1 MRRDPETGD
10 PDFFGFA
17 RDYLHTYL
25 PKVQQASP
33 KTIQAYRISLECFLG
48 YLADH
53 EHVDRHQVTFDHF
66 DRPYLKGWL
75 AWMTGERGYAPRTIA
90 LRLSTV
96 KAFLAYCSEE
106 DITLVAL
113 AQAAKTLRAPTSP
126 RKPIEYLTE
135 PETRAVLA
143 AFDGTRT
150 KSRRNR
156 MLLILLYDTAA
167 RVGELTALTLQ
178 DLCLSEPGHV
188 MLTGKRN
195 KTRTVPLT
203 KKAIEH
209 LRGYLNEFH
218 PNMATLPATR
228 PVFYSLHH
236 GQPTKLSVDT
246 VAAVLKEAARIARAD
261 CPSLPASVHCH
272 MLRKTKAMNL
282 YQQGIPLPIIMRL
295 LGHENT
301 STTAAFYAFAT
312 MDMMREAVNAATP
325 AINTPAREQL
335 TDDKLQALYS
345 LR

>member
-1 MRRDPETGD
+1 MRRDPATGA

-25 PKVQQASP
+25 PKVQQHSP

-48 YLADH
+48 YLVDH
-53 EHVDRHQVTFDHF
+53 EHIERAEVSFDHF
-66 DRPYLKGWL
+66 DRQHLKGWL
-75 AWMTGERGYAPRTIA
+75 AWMAGEGDYAPATIA

-96 KAFLAYCSEE
+96 KAFLAYCSVE
-106 DITLVAL
+106 DLTLVAL
-113 AQAAKTLRAPTSP
+113 AQAAKTLRAPANP
-126 RKPIEYLTE
+126 KKPIEYLTE
-135 PETRAVLA
+135 AETRAVLA
-143 AFDGTRT
+143 AFDGVTT

-167 RVGELTALTLQ
+167 RVGELTDLTLQ
-178 DLCLSEPGHV
+178 DLCLDEPGHV

-203 KKAIEH
+203 TKAIEH
-209 LRGYLNEFH
+209 LRLYLEEFH
-218 PNMATLPATR
+218 PSMATLPATR

-236 GQPTKLSVDT
+236 GQPTALSVDT
-246 VAAVLKEAARIARAD
+246 VAAVLKQAARAARAD
-261 CPSLPASVHCH
+261 CPSVPEGIHCH
-272 MLRKTKAMNL
+272 MLRKTKAMDL

-295 LGHENT
+295 LGHENA

-312 MDMMREAVNAATP
+312 LDMMREAINAATP
-325 AINTPAREQL
+325 AISSPPERRL
-335 TDDKLQALYS
+335 TENQLQALYS